1 MMNLLNPTMSLYDIE
16 SVLEHYCL
24 STLDSNV
31 IITRSIPLS
40 WEDYALM
47 HNLILNFVNM
57 TGDVSAY
64 SGFQLTLLVTWVMG
78 EKYTGHSLRGE
89 VFSGISK
96 LPQHHLRYYIDM
108 FVSTFNEYYIETFDE
123 DYDSLDGICKIVS
136 RHANYPTESRQVQN

>member
-1 MMNLLNPTMSLYDIE
+1 MMNLLNPTMNLYDIE

-47 HNLILNFVNM
+47 HNLLHNFVNM

-64 SGFQLTLLVTWVMG
+64 SGFHLTLLVTWIMG
-78 EKYTGHSLRGE
+78 EKFAGHHLRSQLWE
-89 VFSGISK
+89 DISK
-96 LPQHHLRYYIDM
+96 VPQHHMRYYIDM
-108 FVSTFNEYYIETFDE
+108 FASTFNEFYIETFDE
-123 DYDSLDGICKIVS
+123 DYDSLDGICRIIS
-136 RHANYPTESRQVQN
+136 RHATYPAAESK

>member
-1 MMNLLNPTMSLYDIE
+1 MNLLNPTMNLYDIE
-16 SVLEHYCL
+16 SVLERYCL

-47 HNLILNFVNM
+47 HNLIHNFVNM

-64 SGFQLTLLVTWVMG
+64 SGFQLTLLVTWIMG
-78 EKYTGHSLRGE
+78 EKFTGRNLRNE
-89 VFSGISK
+89 LYEGISR

-108 FVSTFNEYYIETFDE
+108 FVSTFNEFYIETFGE
-123 DYDSLDGICKIVS
+123 DYDDLEGICRIVS
-136 RHANYPTESRQVQN
+136 RHANFPVENNSTTN